1 MGIQY
6 YHGKIINNI
15 NLEKILTIN
24 CSNDNINA
32 KEEIRGELQMIS
44 RIIKA
49 ESLAGVHTHTHTHT
63 NSLEKKLIKNI
74 NIRDNIIIF
83 GNYND
88 TG

>member
-1 MGIQY
+1 M
-6 YHGKIINNI
+6 
-15 NLEKILTIN
+15 IL
-24 CSNDNINA
+24 
-32 KEEIRGELQMIS
+32 

-63 NSLEKKLIKNI
+63 HTINLINRVNIYKRKGNISL
-74 NIRDNIIIF
+74 F

>member
-1 MGIQY
+1 
-6 YHGKIINNI
+6 
-15 NLEKILTIN
+15 
-24 CSNDNINA
+24 
-32 KEEIRGELQMIS
+32 MIS

-88 TG
+88 TW

>member
-1 MGIQY
+1 
-6 YHGKIINNI
+6 
-15 NLEKILTIN
+15 
-24 CSNDNINA
+24 
-32 KEEIRGELQMIS
+32 MIS

-49 ESLAGVHTHTHTHT
+49 ESLAGVHTHT

>member
-24 CSNDNINA
+24 CSNDNIKT

-44 RIIKA
+44 RIIKV
-49 ESLAGVHTHTHTHT
+49 ESLAGVHTHTHT

>member
-1 MGIQY
+1 MQR
-6 YHGKIINNI
+6 
-15 NLEKILTIN
+15 T
-24 CSNDNINA
+24 
-32 KEEIRGELQMIS
+32 
-44 RIIKA
+44 IKA
-49 ESLAGVHTHTHTHT
+49 ESLAGVHTHTHTHTHT

>member
-1 MGIQY
+1 
-6 YHGKIINNI
+6 
-15 NLEKILTIN
+15 
-24 CSNDNINA
+24 
-32 KEEIRGELQMIS
+32 MIS
-44 RIIKA
+44 RIIKV
-49 ESLAGVHTHTHTHT
+49 ESLAGVHTHTHT

>member
-1 MGIQY
+1 
-6 YHGKIINNI
+6 
-15 NLEKILTIN
+15 
-24 CSNDNINA
+24 
-32 KEEIRGELQMIS
+32 MIS

>member
-24 CSNDNINA
+24 CSNDNIIKT
-32 KEEIRGELQMIS
+32 KEEVKGELQMMS

-63 NSLEKKLIKNI
+63 HTQIV
-74 NIRDNIIIF
+74 
-83 GNYND
+83 
-88 TG
+88 